1 MGSGTVA
8 PVSDAAYPFPNK
20 VRLPVAFRR
29 GYPAKDTTNKRM
41 WQPGGLPHPCFGSRK
56 IKESVP
62 LIQEVKNH
70 LSPLILRAATA
81 GIH

>member
-41 WQPGGLPHPCFGSRK
+41 WQPGGLPHPCLGSRK
-56 IKESVP
+56 IKDPPDLANGSMGVP
-62 LIQEVKNH
+62 AVPRLCADGKGH
-70 LSPLILRAATA
+70 Y
-81 GIH
+81 